1 MGWVGRERLFSFGL
15 WRHFLRQTFMDANS
29 IPLTYTCLDPFGRK
43 WTTRALPLTPPLWK
57 RPLQPRYCRLEI
69 GRKHPPVLVS
79 RMGSPCDS
87 FFLFLIC
94 FPCLSC
100 FVGQQEAKKRPGSSR
115 FGGGGG
121 DGAGPSTGAAGG
133 DEAPEVAAPKRDVS
147 LIDMKRANNVGILL
161 ARYKVRG
168 ARE

>member
-1 MGWVGRERLFSFGL
+1 
-15 WRHFLRQTFMDANS
+15 
-29 IPLTYTCLDPFGRK
+29 
-43 WTTRALPLTPPLWK
+43 
-57 RPLQPRYCRLEI
+57 
-69 GRKHPPVLVS
+69 
-79 RMGSPCDS
+79 MGSPCDS